1 MSTSQFQQFAQ
12 GPRETVEAGRRRKS
26 DGPSGR
32 ASMPERP
39 SSSGGGGGGGGG
51 FPSGGSSFG
60 GKRGLP
66 VGIVIAAVVLYV
78 LFNLLSGKG
87 GGTTGPS
94 GQEPTQA
101 AFDLA
106 ATDVPAD
113 AAPTKTPRA
122 RATTTEAPTHP
133 ASSGAGGANT
143 WTVMLYQDADD
154 PILEQDI
161 MMDINE
167 AEKVGSDSNVNVV
180 AQIDRYAGA
189 YQGDGNWTGARRY
202 YLTQDDDLFN
212 LNSKVVDDLGE
223 VSMADP
229 QTLVDFATW
238 AMQTYPAD
246 KYALILSDHGMG
258 WPGGFTDPKPSAKRD
273 TSTVF
278 AQAIKD
284 NMLLTNEIDQA
295 LGQIRQQAGID
306 RFELV
311 GMDACLMS
319 HLEVYSALAPHARY
333 VVTSQ
338 ETEPALGWAYAGFL
352 QALEANPGMDG
363 AELGRQVVSSY
374 ISEDQRLQDDQAR
387 ADYLRQGSPLSGLFG
402 SPSDVDPARLASQ
415 IEKTTTLTV
424 ADMDALPGLMSSL
437 NSLAFALQKDDQ
449 AAVERAR
456 TYAQSYTSVFG
467 QDVPPSYIDLGSF
480 AQLVEQE
487 SGSATVRSASAAL
500 VDQIQKVVVAE
511 KHGSKKAGSTG
522 ISIYFPNAQLYQ
534 TNIAGP
540 RSYTQVAERFAGDSL
555 WDDFLAF
562 HFTRTSFKADSRT
575 AAVPSGSTRVVAP
588 GQGQIEVSALQL
600 SKTTT
605 NYDQPVTL
613 QADLSGSNIG
623 YVYLFVGYYDPS
635 SKSILVADKDYL
647 ESPKTRQVGSLYY
660 PNWSENPSF
669 RLKYT
674 WTPSV
679 FAISDGQKDVVALL
693 KPERYGASA
702 EEAVYT
708 ADGMYT
714 DLATGTS
721 RYARMYFTNGQMTQV
736 FGFTGTDPTGAM
748 SQITPQTGDQ
758 ITLAQSWLES
768 DGSGGYRTVIEYG
781 ETLTF
786 GSQMFTWKELYAD
799 SGDYVVGF
807 VVSDLEG
814 NEKQTF
820 GTLKVR

>member
-1 MSTSQFQQFAQ
+1 
-12 GPRETVEAGRRRKS
+12 
-26 DGPSGR
+26 
-32 ASMPERP
+32 
-39 SSSGGGGGGGGG
+39 
-51 FPSGGSSFG
+51 
-60 GKRGLP
+60 
-66 VGIVIAAVVLYV
+66 VIAAVVIYV
-78 LFNLLSGKG
+78 LINLFSGKG
-87 GGTTGPS
+87 GAATGPS
-94 GQEPTQA
+94 GQAPTQA

-106 ATDVPAD
+106 ATDVPA
-113 AAPTKTPRA
+113 ATVPTKTPRA
-122 RATTTEAPTHP
+122 RSTPAKTPTHATP
-133 ASSGAGGANT
+133 SGAGGATT

-167 AEKVGSDSNVNVV
+167 AEKVGSDANVNVV

-212 LNSKVVDDLGE
+212 LNSERVDDLGE

-284 NMLLTNEIDQA
+284 NMLFTNEIDQA
-295 LGQIRQQAGID
+295 LGDILQQTGTD

-352 QALEANPGMDG
+352 QALEENPRMDG
-363 AELGRQVVSSY
+363 AGLGRQVVSSY
-374 ISEDQRLQDDQAR
+374 IADDQRLQDDQAR

-402 SPSDVDPARLASQ
+402 RPSDVDPARLASQ

-424 ADMDALPGLMSSL
+424 ADMAALPGLMSSL
-437 NSLAFALQKDDQ
+437 NNLAFALQKDDQ

-456 TYAQSYTSVFG
+456 AYAQSYTSVFG
-467 QDVPPSYIDLGSF
+467 EDVPPSYIDLGSF

-487 SGSATVRSASAAL
+487 SGSAAVRSASAAL
-500 VDQIQKVVVAE
+500 VDQIQKVVIAE
-511 KHGSKKAGSTG
+511 KHGSKKPGSTG

-534 TNIAGP
+534 TSIAGP
-540 RSYTQVAERFAGDSL
+540 LSYTQVAARFAGDSL

-562 HFTRTSFKADSRT
+562 HYTHSSFKADSRA
-575 AAVPSGSTRVVAP
+575 AAVPDANARVVAP
-588 GQGQIEVSALQL
+588 GEGQIEVSALQL

-605 NYDQPVTL
+605 DYDQPVTL

-623 YVYLFVGYYDPS
+623 YVYLFVGYYDPT

-647 ESPKTRQVGSLYY
+647 ESPKTRQVGGLYY
-660 PNWSENPSF
+660 PNWSDSPSF

-679 FAISDGQKDVVALL
+679 FAISDGQQDVVALL

-714 DLATGTS
+714 DVATGTS

-736 FGFTGTDPTGAM
+736 FGFTGTDPVGAM
-748 SQITPQTGDQ
+748 SEITPQTGDQ
-758 ITLAQSWLES
+758 ITLAQSWLEP

-807 VVSDLEG
+807 VVADLEG

-820 GTLKVR
+820 GSLKVR

>member
-1 MSTSQFQQFAQ
+1 MSASQFQQFAQ
-12 GPRETVEAGRRRKS
+12 GPGETVEAGRRRKS

-32 ASMPERP
+32 ASMPGRP
-39 SSSGGGGGGGGG
+39 SSTGGGGGGG
-51 FPSGGSSFG
+51 FSSGGSSFG

-66 VGIVIAAVVLYV
+66 VGLVIVAVVIYLLV
-78 LFNLLSGKG
+78 NLFSGKG
-87 GGTTGPS
+87 GDTTSPS
-94 GQEPTQA
+94 GQEPTQTPYDIAIDTPEEA
-101 AFDLA
+101 ALA
-106 ATDVPAD
+106 RSTA
-113 AAPTKTPRA
+113 TPRN
-122 RATTTEAPTHP
+122 RISATQAPTH
-133 ASSGAGGANT
+133 ASPSGAGST

-167 AEKVGSDSNVNVV
+167 AEKVGSDSHVNVV

-202 YLTQDDDLFN
+202 YLTQDDDLFQ
-212 LNSKVVDDLGE
+212 LNSKVVKDLGE

-229 QTLVDFATW
+229 HTLVDFATW
-238 AMQTYPAD
+238 AMKTYPAD

-284 NMLLTNEIDQA
+284 NMLFTNEIDQA
-295 LGQIRQQAGID
+295 LGEIRQQAGID
-306 RFELV
+306 RFELI

-338 ETEPALGWAYAGFL
+338 ETEPALGWAYTGFL

-363 AELGRQVVSSY
+363 AELGRQVVSTY
-374 ISEDQRLQDDQAR
+374 IADDQRLQDDQAR

-402 SPSDVDPARLASQ
+402 SPSDVDPARLANQ

-424 ADMDALPGLMSSL
+424 ADMGALPGLMDSL
-437 NSLAFALQKDDQ
+437 NSLAFDLQKDDQ

-467 QDVPPSYIDLGSF
+467 EDVAPSYIDLGSF
-480 AQLVEQE
+480 AQLIQQE
-487 SGSATVRSASAAL
+487 SGSSTVRSAAAAL
-500 VDQIQKVVVAE
+500 VEQIKNVVIAE
-511 KHGSKKAGSTG
+511 KHGSKKPGSTG

-534 TNIAGP
+534 TRIAGA
-540 RSYTQVAERFAGDSL
+540 RSYTQVAERFANDSL
-555 WDDFLAF
+555 WDDFLAY
-562 HFTRTSFKADSRT
+562 HFTHTSFKADTHT
-575 AAVPSGSTRVVAP
+575 AAVPDANTRVVAP
-588 GQGQIEVSALQL
+588 GEGQIQVSALQL

-605 NYDQPVTL
+605 DYDQPVTL
-613 QADLSGSNIG
+613 QADLAGSNIG
-623 YVYLFVGYYDPS
+623 YVYLFVGYYDPV
-635 SKSILVADKDYL
+635 SKSILAADKDYL
-647 ESPKTRQVGSLYY
+647 ESPKTRQVGDLYY
-660 PNWSENPSF
+660 PNWSSSSSF

-674 WTPSV
+674 WMPTV

-693 KPERYGASA
+693 KPERYGATA

-708 ADGMYT
+708 ADGIYT
-714 DLATGTS
+714 DAATGAA
-721 RYARMYFTNGQMTQV
+721 RYARLYFTNGQMTHV
-736 FGFTGTDPTGAM
+736 FGFTGPDPTGAM
-748 SQITPQTGDQ
+748 SEITPQSGDQ
-758 ITLAQSWLES
+758 VTLIQTWYEP
-768 DGSGGYRTVIEYG
+768 DGSGAYRPVTENG

-786 GSQMFTWKELYAD
+786 GSQMFTWKELYVD

-814 NEKQTF
+814 NEKQAF